1 MFWTTANNATTP
13 DPEFVVLDIKS
24 GSLTITPKLGDLQG
38 RAWSVYITGNVR
50 VNDTIQGP
58 LYKSS
63 DPFSLKVLPALIYFE
78 NTAPMMANFQSE
90 FQVFANYSRSY
101 TVGVPYDMQLDKF
114 YMQEWGFKGLKSD

>member
-1 MFWTTANNATTP
+1 M
-13 DPEFVVLDIKS
+13 
-24 GSLTITPKLGDLQG
+24 
-38 RAWSVYITGNVR
+38 R

-101 TVGVPYDMQLDKF
+101 IVGVPYDMQLDKF
-114 YMQEWGFKGLKSD
+114 YMQEWGFKGLKSDESPPDWISF